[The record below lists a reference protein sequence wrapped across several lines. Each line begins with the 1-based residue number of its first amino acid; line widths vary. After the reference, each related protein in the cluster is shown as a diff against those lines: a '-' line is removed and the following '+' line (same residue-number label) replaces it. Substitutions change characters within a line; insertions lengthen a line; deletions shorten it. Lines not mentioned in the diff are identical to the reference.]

1 MIKKITALLLSG
13 ALMAGMTTA
22 FAEAPAPVQTAQTV
36 REYAAKAAE
45 WNGKTAMKAGKAYVV
60 TKNLTISK
68 KVTLPKGAT
77 LTVKNGAKLAIGTK
91 GTLNVKGTLTVAKG
105 ATLAVSGKL
114 YEYKTGKLTVSGTA
128 SLGKKSNV
136 TINGKLTVGSTG
148 VIKGTPKS
156 LTLAAVAATTI
167 KGKNTCAKLAAA
179 IDNNA
184 ISALLTDLFTLSLVD
199 GDYYGAVK
207 RAYPASYVE
216 FLDGLFKEEG
226 LSLKEYCAKYGEA
239 LKQQYA
245 DEGLDMDSITEV
257 SVKINKTTTIS
268 SAKLKN
274 YAALLNG
281 AAPDKGYTANITL
294 TAKTANGT
302 KTDTSDVT
310 CIMAGGEWYLIG

>member
-1 MIKKITALLLSG
+1 MFKKITALLLSG

-22 FAEAPAPVQTAQTV
+22 FAESPAPVQTAQTV

-45 WNGKTAMKAGKAYVV
+45 WNGKTAMKAGKSYVV
-60 TKNLTISK
+60 SKNLTISK
-68 KVTLPKGAT
+68 KVTLPKGAA
-77 LTVKNGAKLAIGTK
+77 LTVKNGAKLTIGAK
-91 GTLNVKGTLTVAKG
+91 GTLNVKGTLTVKSG
-105 ATLAVSGKL
+105 AALAVSGKL

-148 VIKGTPKS
+148 VIKGTPRA
-156 LTLAAVAATTI
+156 LTLARVAATSI
-167 KGKNTCAKLAAA
+167 KGRNTCAKLAAA
-179 IDNNA
+179 IENNA
-184 ISALLTDLFTLSLVD
+184 INALLTDFFTLSLVD
-199 GDYYGAVK
+199 GDFYGAVK

-216 FLDGLFKEEG
+216 FLDGLFREEG
-226 LSLKEYCAKYGEA
+226 LSLREYCTKYGEA

-245 DEGLDMDSITEV
+245 DEGFDLTSVTEV

-274 YAALLNG
+274 YAALLSG
-281 AAPDKGYTANITL
+281 ATPDKGYAVNMTL

-310 CIMAGGEWYLIG
+310 CVMADGEWYLIG